1 MLSSLYFEQLNSS
14 TYPMG
19 TFPLCWRFGSTWKI
33 GLDYHEEVDDKD
45 PLFSPDEPATQ
56 MLLRRRKRKQKLD
69 KSRRKST
76 PPLCNS
82 RIPEDQAISLPIA
95 LRQSLV
101 LKTAQLSNYSR
112 LFSQQLGFP
121 ANAAEGY
128 ERMPSIPPP
137 PPHRPLETEHKLLAQ
152 LQRLFHSRYARLNEV
167 PSFRTDCQV
176 DDDDDHILAGGAV
189 TQGEG
194 AEEEETRT
202 VVTYISLTDQHPQAD
217 PNGCPLTDE
226 REVQLDKGGG
236 EFSASGQYVLT
247 SAKSSR
253 LRIPG
258 RHSEQKRHI
267 SWKDLALGAAV
278 TEGSVRRMLVSPVL
292 PTTDAG
298 DLEIENKGSGR
309 RTASGLNS
317 DHQQTHPEPQGRPTF
332 SCSAELNSQL
342 TMTPREDRHRMQIQQ
357 IKRLIASQRRC
368 HKWFFTLYEFD
379 KPENA
384 EETAKLESSLFD
396 IIINRLHWIYALS
409 VSDLFIPSGRDARP
423 AADTHS
429 SPHDNTILTKFAVT
443 QQQVDKRLRFKVRRL
458 SRHSLGVHTDPATQS
473 PGHQRH
479 LNRHHHHHHHY
490 STGLS
495 RKRLDPAR
503 NLFAYSLLQ
512 DQSPSSRTHS
522 LERGSGGGPPQVLPT
537 PSISPLQLN
546 TDVTS
551 HTTVPTSRISCVHY
565 AMFSRLS
572 PRNPGQL
579 ICGGEVSGRG
589 ESGVDTASKI
599 YCSDCGRNMI
609 GCSSVAST
617 VGSSDFAGSSQR
629 RLMRRKCSSSDDSL
643 LYTSRSGV
651 MAQAPATAQT
661 TICYAMSRSVEFCS
675 TLRQLK
681 SEQSGHLPGRRTQH
695 LPYNS
700 PVDRLLEPQWW
711 PHHGG
716 IHRTEPTYQEVGR
729 THTTEHPRKR
739 RRRCR
744 RDQRS
749 ASNAPLPNAR
759 DQLPQGEQ
767 RRSSSPPDSETK
779 RRIQS
784 RKLRHWLQ
792 KRLGQRRVEDW
803 LNTSW
808 TTDETLLSAE

>member
-14 TYPMG
+14 TYSMG

-33 GLDYHEEVDDKD
+33 GLDYREEADDKD
-45 PLFSPDEPATQ
+45 PLFSPGEPAPQ
-56 MLLRRRKRKQKLD
+56 MLLRRRKRQQKLD

-76 PPLCNS
+76 PPLCSSSGSS
-82 RIPEDQAISLPIA
+82 RIQEDQAISLPIA
-95 LRQSLV
+95 LRQSLI

-167 PSFRTDCQV
+167 PSFRTD
-176 DDDDDHILAGGAV
+176 DDDDHLLAGGAV
-189 TQGEG
+189 TQREG

-217 PNGCPLTDE
+217 PNGCPLTDG
-226 REVQLDKGGG
+226 REVQLDGGGG
-236 EFSASGQYVLT
+236 EFNASGQYVLT
-247 SAKSSR
+247 RAKSSR

-278 TEGSVRRMLVSPVL
+278 TEGSVRGILVSPVL
-292 PTTDAG
+292 PTTNAG
-298 DLEIENKGSGR
+298 DQEIETTKGGRR

-317 DHQQTHPEPQGRPTF
+317 GHHLESQGRPTF
-332 SCSAELNSQL
+332 SCSTELTSQL
-342 TMTPREDRHRMQIQQ
+342 TRTPREDRHRMQIQQ

-409 VSDLFIPSGRDARP
+409 VSDLFIPSGRDAHP
-423 AADTHS
+423 AADTHP

-479 LNRHHHHHHHY
+479 LNRHRHHRHC
-490 STGLS
+490 STGVS
-495 RKRLDPAR
+495 RKRPDPAR

-522 LERGSGGGPPQVLPT
+522 LERGSGVGPPQVPSA
-537 PSISPLQLN
+537 PSIAPLQLN
-546 TDVTS
+546 TDTT
-551 HTTVPTSRISCVHY
+551 TTVPTSRISCVHY

-579 ICGGEVSGRG
+579 ICGGEVSGTG
-589 ESGVDTASKI
+589 KCGVDTASKI
-599 YCSDCGRNMI
+599 YCSDCGRNMT

-617 VGSSDFAGSSQR
+617 VGSSDLAGNSQR

-643 LYTSRSGV
+643 PCTNRSGV
-651 MAQAPATAQT
+651 MAQAPPAT

-675 TLRQLK
+675 TLRQLRF
-681 SEQSGHLPGRRTQH
+681 EQSGHLSCRRTQH

-700 PVDRLLEPQWW
+700 PVDHLLEPRWW

-716 IHRTEPTYQEVGR
+716 VHRTEPTYQEVGR

-749 ASNAPLPNAR
+749 ASNAALPNAR
-759 DQLPQGEQ
+759 DQLPQ